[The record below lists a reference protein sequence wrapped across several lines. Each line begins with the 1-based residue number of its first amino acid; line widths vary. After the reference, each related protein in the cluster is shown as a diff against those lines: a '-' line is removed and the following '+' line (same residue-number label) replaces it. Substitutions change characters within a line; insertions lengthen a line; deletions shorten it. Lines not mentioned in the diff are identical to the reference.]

1 MFLLFHWLSEASTDS
16 GSNLCCCG
24 GFQQSAASFPRL
36 PIAPMFD
43 INQVLSAINQTIP
56 PAAAAAASTG

>member
-16 GSNLCCCG
+16 DSNRCCG